1 MPKSFTKKIF
11 KKLWSQMKIFEKSD
25 QTLKINYA
33 VNLCFFKDFFPISDF
48 GHFFCPFLKNENISW
63 KKIFYK
69 TINCQSNLKNFCPFC
84 PFLLSFVVIWGFG
97 VNKCLAIVFV
107 VMYNSVIFHSKIFWN
122 FLELFLLSFV
132 VICCLK
138 MTTKKGQKGSENT

>member
-69 TINCQSNLKNFCPFC
+69 TINCQSNLKN
-84 PFLLSFVVIWGFG
+84 LLIACSLLTLIMCVIG
-97 VNKCLAIVFV
+97 
-107 VMYNSVIFHSKIFWN
+107 Y
-122 FLELFLLSFV
+122 
-132 VICCLK
+132 
-138 MTTKKGQKGSENT
+138 